1 MVRPSKVYNVT
12 GWRIEGA
19 AKDLVGEDGMGLM
32 EDRRSRVDARASNV
46 AETAGGGGG
55 KGHG

>member
-1 MVRPSKVYNVT
+1 MT

-19 AKDLVGEDGMGLM
+19 AKDLVGEDGMGL
-32 EDRRSRVDARASNV
+32 EDRRSRGDARASNV

-55 KGHG
+55 GKGHG